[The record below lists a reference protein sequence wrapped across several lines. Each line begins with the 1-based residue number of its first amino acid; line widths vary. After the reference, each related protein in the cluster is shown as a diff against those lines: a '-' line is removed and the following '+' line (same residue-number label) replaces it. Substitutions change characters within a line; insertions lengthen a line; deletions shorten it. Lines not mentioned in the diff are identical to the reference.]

1 MDPKNTKVSDF
12 MSKPLLTLD
21 SSTSIAEAQKF
32 MRRNKI
38 EHTPVTERNQTG
50 GLLSIKDTIKKI
62 IDPKIINAF
71 LETTVEA
78 SQGFMTEVTP
88 RKPIEEKDLPG
99 NISAIIKLA
108 DAAKNVEIVL
118 VLNVPEKSTRTIY
131 KGIFGEEPKSIK
143 DVCNI
148 VA

>member
-1 MDPKNTKVSDF
+1 MKA
-12 MSKPLLTLD
+12 
-21 SSTSIAEAQKF
+21 SIL
-32 MRRNKI
+32 I
-38 EHTPVTERNQTG
+38 DTPENE
-50 GLLSIKDTIKKI
+50 L
-62 IDPKIINAF
+62 
-71 LETTVEA
+71 
-78 SQGFMTEVTP
+78 
-88 RKPIEEKDLPG
+88 EEKDLPG
-99 NISAIIKLA
+99 NISTIIKLA

>member
-1 MDPKNTKVSDF
+1 
-12 MSKPLLTLD
+12 MSKPLLTLY
-21 SSTSIAEAQKF
+21 SSASIVEPQNF
-32 MRRNKI
+32 IRRNKI
-38 EHTPVTERNQTG
+38 EHNPVTERNQTV
-50 GLLSIKDTIKKI
+50 GLLSTKDTIKKI
-62 IDPKIINAF
+62 IDPKNITTF
-71 LETTVEA
+71 LETPVEP
-78 SQGFMTEVTP
+78 SQGFMTKVTP
-88 RKPIEEKDLPG
+88 GKPIEEKDLPG

-118 VLNVPEKSTRTIY
+118 VLNVPEEFPRTIY